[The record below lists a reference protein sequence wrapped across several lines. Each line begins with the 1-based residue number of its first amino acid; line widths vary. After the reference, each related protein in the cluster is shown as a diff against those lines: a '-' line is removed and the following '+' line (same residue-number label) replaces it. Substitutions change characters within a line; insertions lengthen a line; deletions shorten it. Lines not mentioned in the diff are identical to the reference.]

1 MRPPRGLTP
10 VTGERAA
17 MSPQSHTATSATVR
31 SAALIFIFIT
41 VVLDML
47 ALGMIAPVLP
57 KLVEDFLGGNT
68 AQAARIFGLFGA
80 TWAAMQFLFS
90 PVLGAL
96 SDRYG
101 RRPVILMSN
110 FGLGLDYIVMALA
123 PGVGWLFVGRVISGI
138 TAASFSTASAYIA
151 DVTPPEKRARA
162 FGMLSA
168 AFGLGFVLGPALG
181 GVLGSMNPRLPFWVA
196 AGLSLL
202 NAMYGWLVLPE
213 SLPRAHRASFSWRRA
228 NPVSSVGL
236 LRSHVELWGLAG
248 AGFAI
253 NLAHEALPTIFVLYA
268 MYRFGWNERM
278 VGIAIASVGVCSA
291 VVGAAMVEPVVAW
304 LGERRTMLAGLLCGA
319 AAFLIYGLARTGLG
333 FWTGIP
339 VTGLWGLSGPP
350 MSSLMTRRVS
360 ATEQGKLQGALGS
373 LRGIAFMIGP
383 LLFTATFASFIGPH
397 KDWHL
402 PGAPFILAALLLG
415 ASILIAW
422 WATVPR
428 AGDAL
433 TDVIGVPET
442 AD

>member
-1 MRPPRGLTP
+1 
-10 VTGERAA
+10 
-17 MSPQSHTATSATVR
+17 
-31 SAALIFIFIT
+31 
-41 VVLDML
+41 
-47 ALGMIAPVLP
+47 
-57 KLVEDFLGGNT
+57 
-68 AQAARIFGLFGA
+68 
-80 TWAAMQFLFS
+80 
-90 PVLGAL
+90 
-96 SDRYG
+96 
-101 RRPVILMSN
+101 
-110 FGLGLDYIVMALA
+110 
-123 PGVGWLFVGRVISGI
+123 
-138 TAASFSTASAYIA
+138 
-151 DVTPPEKRARA
+151 
-162 FGMLSA
+162 
-168 AFGLGFVLGPALG
+168 
-181 GVLGSMNPRLPFWVA
+181 
-196 AGLSLL
+196 
-202 NAMYGWLVLPE
+202 
-213 SLPRAHRASFSWRRA
+213 
-228 NPVSSVGL
+228 
-236 LRSHVELWGLAG
+236 
-248 AGFAI
+248 
-253 NLAHEALPTIFVLYA
+253 

-383 LLFTATFASFIGPH
+383 LLFTTTFASFIGPH